1 MAQHHPDQCQRG
13 NAAHQLAAKIASLTP
28 GDGDHLD
35 KPSGP
40 SFKPLALEKF
50 SAPNHA
56 ENSAALKGKQLA
68 FFTDNAA
75 PCYIVGKS
83 RGPVLENTKHAE
95 VATPTVKRGF
105 VMPKFF
111 GLVRPLAPSFMVS
124 GGMGISVRTAAR
136 LRACFQH
143 PVHLLRLKT
152 QLVES
157 LIHAGTK
164 SMTTSQT
171 AIRTAAP
178 SASTPDP
185 IALHIKAMN
194 CLSICRS
201 LLTANEPMY
210 LFALNHLAAAQQAIE
225 ALRTHELSQ
234 KG

>member
-1 MAQHHPDQCQRG
+1 MRKITFPNCRASWHNR
-13 NAAHQLAAKIASLTP
+13 AKP
-28 GDGDHLD
+28 
-35 KPSGP
+35 K
-40 SFKPLALEKF
+40 
-50 SAPNHA
+50 
-56 ENSAALKGKQLA
+56 
-68 FFTDNAA
+68 
-75 PCYIVGKS
+75 
-83 RGPVLENTKHAE
+83 GPVLENTKHAE
-95 VATPTVKRGF
+95 VAPPTVKRGF
-105 VMPKFF
+105 VMPKLF
-111 GLVRPLAPSFMVS
+111 GLVRPLAPSFMVT

-152 QLVES
+152 QHVES

-185 IALHIKAMN
+185 IALQIKAMN

-210 LFALNHLAAAQQAIE
+210 LFALNHLATAQQAIE